1 MTAVNWKP
9 GQGRL
14 ERCRELVHKYGPDLG
29 ERHQH
34 LDVRCHIAKIS
45 SFDLVNYVTFTAQ
58 AALFENGGSLTM
70 AGAFVDSGLVSLNEA
85 NTTGTVGVTGDVLA
99 FGNTGALGAGT
110 VALSG
115 GELIAIADETS
126 AMRSHFRELRGSRP
140 HAERC
145 FTKTRSMRLVR
156 VRY

>member
-14 ERCRELVHKYGPDLG
+14 ERCRDWSTNTVPTLVNAISISTSGAY
-29 ERHQH
+29 
-34 LDVRCHIAKIS
+34 IAKIS

-99 FGNTGALGAGT
+99 FGNTAPWAP
-110 VALSG
+110 AR
-115 GELIAIADETS
+115 A
-126 AMRSHFRELRGSRP
+126 H
-140 HAERC
+140 
-145 FTKTRSMRLVR
+145 
-156 VRY
+156 

>member
-9 GQGRL
+9 GQRRL

-34 LDVRCHIAKIS
+34 LDVRCLYCQDQQLRSGELRNLHGS
-45 SFDLVNYVTFTAQ
+45 
-58 AALFENGGSLTM
+58 GGSLTM

-85 NTTGTVGVTGDVLA
+85 NTTGTVGVTGGVLA
-99 FGNTGALGAGT
+99 FGNTGALGTGT

-115 GELIAIADETS
+115 GELIATADETS

-140 HAERC
+140 HVERC
-145 FTKTRSMRLVR
+145 FAKTRSMRLVR

>member
-1 MTAVNWKP
+1 MNAISISTSGA
-9 GQGRL
+9 
-14 ERCRELVHKYGPDLG
+14 Y
-29 ERHQH
+29 
-34 LDVRCHIAKIS
+34 IAKIS

-126 AMRSHFRELRGSRP
+126 AMRSHFREL
-140 HAERC
+140 
-145 FTKTRSMRLVR
+145 
-156 VRY
+156 

>member
-1 MTAVNWKP
+1 LVNAISISTS
-9 GQGRL
+9 GA
-14 ERCRELVHKYGPDLG
+14 Y
-29 ERHQH
+29 
-34 LDVRCHIAKIS
+34 IAKIS

-58 AALFENGGSLTM
+58 TALFENGGSLTM
-70 AGAFVDSGLVSLNEA
+70 AGAFVDSGLVSRNEA

>member
-1 MTAVNWKP
+1 
-9 GQGRL
+9 
-14 ERCRELVHKYGPDLG
+14 
-29 ERHQH
+29 
-34 LDVRCHIAKIS
+34 
-45 SFDLVNYVTFTAQ
+45 
-58 AALFENGGSLTM
+58 M

-85 NTTGTVGVTGDVLA
+85 NTTGTVGVTGGVLA
-99 FGNTGALGAGT
+99 FGNTGALGTGT

-115 GELIAIADETS
+115 GELIATADETS

-140 HAERC
+140 HLERC